1 VYPVPNPESSL
12 TMRYRPFV
20 LAFAGLLAAAPAFA
34 QAAPGAPTPGMD
46 SVRAA
51 LRADKRQLVAANMV
65 LTTQEDASF
74 WPVYDAYQAEL
85 VKLNT
90 RTINAIKSYAD
101 AYNAKAVTDAV
112 ATQLTNEFIAIEGDR
127 VALMK
132 GYQSKFGAV
141 LPATK
146 VARYYQIENKLRA
159 AVNYELADAIPL
171 VQ

>member
-1 VYPVPNPESSL
+1 
-12 TMRYRPFV
+12 MRYRP
-20 LAFAGLLAAAPAFA
+20 LAFAVAGLLAAAPAFA
-34 QAAPGAPTPGMD
+34 QSSAAPAASMD

-65 LTTQEDASF
+65 LTTQEDATF

-85 VKLNT
+85 AKLNT
-90 RTINAIKSYAD
+90 RTVAAIKTYAD
-101 AYNAKAVTDAV
+101 AFNANAVTDAV
-112 ATQLTNEFIAIEGDR
+112 ATQLTNEFISIEGDR

-171 VQ
+171 IK

>member
-1 VYPVPNPESSL
+1 
-12 TMRYRPFV
+12 MRYRT
-20 LAFAGLLAAAPAFA
+20 LMFACLGLLAAAPAFA
-34 QAAPGAPTPGMD
+34 QAASAATPSMD

-51 LRADKRQLVAANMV
+51 IRADKRQLVAGNMV
-65 LTTQEDASF
+65 LTTAEAATF

-85 VKLNT
+85 AKLNT
-90 RTINAIKSYAD
+90 RTIAAIKAYAD

-112 ATQLTNEFIAIEGDR
+112 ATQLTNEYIAIEGDR

-132 GYQSKFGAV
+132 AYQSKFGAV

-171 VQ
+171 IQ

>member
-1 VYPVPNPESSL
+1 
-12 TMRYRPFV
+12 MRYRSFV
-20 LAFAGLLAAAPAFA
+20 IATVGLLAAAPAFA
-34 QAAPGAPTPGMD
+34 QSSASSTASMD

-51 LRADKRQLVAANMV
+51 VKADKRQLVAANMV
-65 LTTQEDASF
+65 LTTQEDATF

-85 VKLNT
+85 AKLNT
-90 RTINAIKSYAD
+90 RTGVAIKTYAD
-101 AYNAKAVTDAV
+101 AYNANAVTDAV

-171 VQ
+171 IK

>member
-1 VYPVPNPESSL
+1 
-12 TMRYRPFV
+12 MRYRPLMLV
-20 LAFAGLLAAAPAFA
+20 CVGLLAAAPAMA
-34 QAAPGAPTPGMD
+34 QQPSAPTPSMD

-65 LTTQEDASF
+65 LTTAENASF

-85 VKLNT
+85 SKQVT
-90 RTINAIKSYAD
+90 RTVAAIKSYAT
-101 AYNAKAVTDAV
+101 AFNANAVTDAV
-112 ATQLTNEFIAIEGDR
+112 ASQLTNEYIAIERDR
-127 VALMK
+127 VALMQA
-132 GYQSKFGAV
+132 YLPKFGAV

-171 VQ
+171 IQ

>member
-1 VYPVPNPESSL
+1 
-12 TMRYRPFV
+12 
-20 LAFAGLLAAAPAFA
+20 
-34 QAAPGAPTPGMD
+34 
-46 SVRAA
+46 
-51 LRADKRQLVAANMV
+51 VAANMV
-65 LTTQEDASF
+65 LTTEENAAF
-74 WPVYDAYQAEL
+74 WPVYDAYQVEL
-85 VKLNT
+85 GKLTT
-90 RTINAIKSYAD
+90 RTINAIKSYAT

>member
-1 VYPVPNPESSL
+1 
-12 TMRYRPFV
+12 MRYRPFV
-20 LAFAGLLAAAPAFA
+20 LAFASLLAAAPAFA
-34 QAAPGAPTPGMD
+34 QAAAPAAGMD

-65 LTTQEDASF
+65 LTTQEDATF

-85 VKLNT
+85 AKLST
-90 RTINAIKSYAD
+90 RTINAIKAYAD
-101 AYNAKAVTDAV
+101 AYNANAVTDAV
-112 ATQLTNEFIAIEGDR
+112 ATQLTNEYIAIEGDR

-171 VQ
+171 VK

>member
-1 VYPVPNPESSL
+1 
-12 TMRYRPFV
+12 MRYRPLV
-20 LAFAGLLAAAPAFA
+20 IALAGLLSAAPLFA
-34 QAAPGAPTPGMD
+34 QAGAAPTPGMD

-51 LRADKRQLVAANMV
+51 LKADKRQLVAANMV
-65 LTTQEDASF
+65 LTTEENAAF
-74 WPVYDAYQAEL
+74 WPVYDAYQVEL
-85 VKLNT
+85 GKLTT
-90 RTINAIKSYAD
+90 RTINAIKSYAT

>member
-1 VYPVPNPESSL
+1 
-12 TMRYRPFV
+12 MRYRSLI
-20 LAFAGLLAAAPAFA
+20 LACLGLLAAAPAFA
-34 QAAPGAPTPGMD
+34 QQPSGAATPSMD

-65 LTTQEDASF
+65 LTTAENAAF
-74 WPVYDAYQAEL
+74 WPVYDAYQADL
-85 VKLNT
+85 AKLST
-90 RTINAIKSYAD
+90 PTVAVIKSYAT

-112 ATQLTNEFIAIEGDR
+112 ASQLTNEVIAIDRDR
-127 VALMK
+127 VNLMQS
-132 GYQSKFGAV
+132 YLSKFSAV
-141 LPATK
+141 LPGAK

>member
-1 VYPVPNPESSL
+1 
-12 TMRYRPFV
+12 MRYRPLV
-20 LAFAGLLAAAPAFA
+20 LAFAGLLAAAPVFA
-34 QAAPGAPTPGMD
+34 QTPAAPTPGMD

-65 LTTQEDASF
+65 LTTQENASF

-85 VKLNT
+85 AKLTT
-90 RTINAIKSYAD
+90 RTINAIKAYAD
-101 AYNAKAVTDAV
+101 AFNANAVTDAV
-112 ATQLTNEFIAIEGDR
+112 ATQLTNEYIAIEGDR

-171 VQ
+171 VK

>member
-1 VYPVPNPESSL
+1 
-12 TMRYRPFV
+12 MRYRP
-20 LAFAGLLAAAPAFA
+20 LMFACVALLAASPAMA
-34 QAAPGAPTPGMD
+34 QKPAAATPSMD

-65 LTTQEDASF
+65 LTTQENATF
-74 WPVYDAYQAEL
+74 WPVYDAYQADIA
-85 VKLNT
+85 KLNT
-90 RTINAIKSYAD
+90 RTGMAIKTYAD

-112 ATQLTNEFIAIEGDR
+112 ASQLTNEYIAIEGDR

-132 GYQSKFGAV
+132 AYLPKFNAV

-171 VQ
+171 MGQ

>member
-1 VYPVPNPESSL
+1 
-12 TMRYRPFV
+12 MRYRPMMLVF
-20 LAFAGLLAAAPAFA
+20 LGLLAAAPAYS
-34 QAAPGAPTPGMD
+34 QAAPAATPSMD

-51 LRADKRQLVAANMV
+51 IRADKRQLVAANLA
-65 LTTQEDASF
+65 LTTEQDATF

-85 VKLNT
+85 AKLVT
-90 RTINAIKSYAD
+90 RTGAVIKTYAD
-101 AYNAKAVTDAV
+101 AYNANAVTDAV
-112 ATQLTNEFIAIEGDR
+112 ATGMTNDYIAIERDR
-127 VALMK
+127 VNLMQA
-132 GYQSKFGAV
+132 YVPKFGAV

>member
-1 VYPVPNPESSL
+1 
-12 TMRYRPFV
+12 MRYRPLM
-20 LAFAGLLAAAPAFA
+20 LACLGLLVAAPAFA
-34 QAAPGAPTPGMD
+34 QQSPPVATPGMD

-65 LTTQEDASF
+65 LTTAENASF

-85 VKLNT
+85 AKLAT
-90 RTINAIKSYAD
+90 RTVAAIKTYAD
-101 AYNAKAVTDAV
+101 AYNANAVTDAV
-112 ATQLTNEFIAIEGDR
+112 ATQLTNEYIAIERDR
-127 VALMK
+127 VNLMQS
-132 GYQSKFGAV
+132 YQSKFGAV

-171 VQ
+171 IQ

>member
-1 VYPVPNPESSL
+1 
-12 TMRYRPFV
+12 MRYRPLV
-20 LAFAGLLAAAPAFA
+20 LALAGLLAAAPAFA
-34 QAAPGAPTPGMD
+34 QSASPSPSTASMD

-51 LRADKRQLVAANMV
+51 IRADKRQLVAANMV
-65 LTTQEDASF
+65 LTTKEDATF

-85 VKLNT
+85 AKLNT
-90 RTINAIKSYAD
+90 RLGMGIKAYAD
-101 AYNAKAVTDAV
+101 AYNANAVTDAV
-112 ATQLTNEFIAIEGDR
+112 ATQLTNDYIAVEGDR

-132 GYQSKFGAV
+132 AYQPKFAAV

-171 VQ
+171 VK